1 MQTLIAAYSVAGVGT
16 MLYMLGLCIGDL
28 RLAKRQRDL
37 DAQLHSSDQEVTN
50 RNAA

>member
-1 MQTLIAAYSVAGVGT
+1 MQTLIVAYSVAGVGT
-16 MLYMLGLCIGDL
+16 ILYVLRLYVGDL

-37 DAQLHSSDQEVTN
+37 DAQLHSSEQEVTN